1 MKNLLNKIK
10 IYKNAEFEKSD
21 RKKVVWYFLAP
32 FLLTLVL
39 FVMTM
44 IFGLRPDR
52 FFMSQWYWK
61 IIITYI
67 FLLSLQGFIFALCH
81 SGLASF
87 IITSVIA
94 YIFEFVNETM
104 YLLTG
109 DPLLPTDLFMAGNLG
124 EIAGFIEIPFTFAEF
139 LGLILILLII
149 ILYSLFGRE
158 NNTKAILLRI
168 FSLKFRICYFV
179 PAKKKKTRLP
189 IKAILSVILIA
200 VFLVNCYLL
209 ALDRDF
215 RHITL
220 ENLGV
225 TRRAFNP
232 IEDYQASGAIL
243 TFLPRVGDMLVPV
256 PENYSQETVKEALNS
271 ITDKLKVSDIE
282 PNIIA
287 IQNEAWWDPTVI
299 PNAEFSIDPMALYH
313 EYEKDFVHVKTG
325 FMKTPVFAGGTCM
338 PEFEFLTGM
347 STLNLPS
354 NTYPYI
360 QSIKGDTASFIQEY
374 RNNGYETIAI
384 HPYKK
389 NFYERDTAYKFLGFN
404 KFLGDADMTYTDK
417 KGHYISD
424 ESASRE
430 IIKEFENKGDKKAY
444 IFCVTMQ
451 NHGGYTTKRYDNY
464 DVTITSEALTEE
476 DNSCL
481 TDFTQGVIDTMEAF
495 KVLTDYFET
504 VQEPTLIV
512 MYGDHLPLLG
522 SSGETYINGGM
533 IADEYLSGYS
543 ASPNLY
549 ETPYIIWANYDISKT
564 KIEKVLSPAA
574 LGLEIFKMS
583 GLDNIPPYYSL
594 YDKVYEYVPIY
605 HHHMLVKKDGK
616 PFNEK
621 DDFFLPVI
629 KNYKLIQY
637 DLLHGKKYAYEGAEK

>member
-1 MKNLLNKIK
+1 MKKLFEKLK
-10 IYKNAEFEKSD
+10 IYKNAEFESAD
-21 RKKVVWYFLAP
+21 KKRIVWYFLAP

-39 FVMTM
+39 FVMSM

-52 FFMSQWYWK
+52 FFSQAWYAK

-67 FLLSLQGFIFALCH
+67 FVLSLQGFVFAFCH
-81 SGLASF
+81 RGLLSF
-87 IITSVIA
+87 IITAVLC

-109 DPLLPTDLFMAGNLG
+109 DPLLPTDLFMIGNLG
-124 EIAGFIEIPFTFAEF
+124 EITGFIEIPFTLAEF
-139 LGLILILLII
+139 SGFVLIALII
-149 ILYSLFGRE
+149 TFY
-158 NNTKAILLRI
+158 T
-168 FSLKFRICYFV
+168 
-179 PAKKKKTRLP
+179 
-189 IKAILSVILIA
+189 LSVRKVARKKVRIPWKALISIVFIA
-200 VFLVNCYLL
+200 VFSINVYFL
-209 ALDRDF
+209 AIDRDF
-215 RHITL
+215 RHVTL
-220 ENLGV
+220 EKFDI

-243 TFLPRVGDMLVPV
+243 TFLPRIGDMFVPV
-256 PENYSQETVKEALNS
+256 PENYSEKAVNDALKN
-271 ITDKLKVSDIE
+271 ITEELIVSDIQ
-282 PNIIA
+282 PNVIA

-299 PNAEFSIDPMALYH
+299 PNASFSVDPMALYH
-313 EYEKDFVHVKTG
+313 EYEKDTVHVKTG

-360 QSIKGDTASFIQEY
+360 QSIKGDTASFVQEY
-374 RNNGYETIAI
+374 KKNGYDTIAI

-389 NFYERDTAYKFLGFN
+389 NFYERDTAYKFLGFE
-404 KFLGDADMTYTDK
+404 KFSGDEDMVYAQK
-417 KGHYISD
+417 KGYYISD
-424 ESASRE
+424 ESASYE
-430 IIKEFENKGDKKAY
+430 IINEFEKKGEEKAY

-451 NHGGYTTKRYDNY
+451 NHGGYTIPRYEEY
-464 DVTITSEALTEE
+464 DVEITSDALTEE

-495 KVLTDYFET
+495 KILTDYFEKID
-504 VQEPTLIV
+504 EPTLIV

-533 IADEYLSGYS
+533 ISEEYMWGYS

-564 KIEKVLSPAA
+564 QIEKTLSPAA

-583 GLDNIPPYYSL
+583 GLDNISPYYSL
-594 YDKVYEYVPIY
+594 YDKIYQYIPIY
-605 HHHMLVKKDGK
+605 HHHMLVKKDGI
-616 PFNEK
+616 PFGN
-621 DDFFLPVI
+621 DDEFFLPVI
-629 KNYKLIQY
+629 KDYKLIQY
-637 DLLHGKKYAYEGAEK
+637 DLLHGKKYAQK

>member
-1 MKNLLNKIK
+1 MKKLLDRIK
-10 IYKNAEFEKSD
+10 LYKDAEFESCDGK
-21 RKKVVWYFLAP
+21 RILWYFLSP

-67 FLLSLQGFIFALCH
+67 FLLSFQGFIFALCH

-124 EIAGFIEIPFTFAEF
+124 EIASFIEIPFTFAEF
-139 LGLILILLII
+139 LGFVLIGAIIVFYILSIK
-149 ILYSLFGRE
+149 
-158 NNTKAILLRI
+158 KA
-168 FSLKFRICYFV
+168 
-179 PAKKKKTRLP
+179 PKKKIRLP
-189 IKAILSVILIA
+189 YKALFSIFLIA
-200 VFLVNCYLL
+200 VFLLNCYLITI
-209 ALDRDF
+209 DRDF

-232 IEDYQASGAIL
+232 IEDYQASGSIL

-256 PENYSQETVKEALNS
+256 PENYSEETVKKALNS
-271 ITDKLKVSDIE
+271 ITDKLAVSDIQ
-282 PNIIA
+282 PNVIA

-299 PNAEFSIDPMALYH
+299 PNANFSVDPMALYH
-313 EYEKDFVHVKTG
+313 EYEKDSVHVKTG

-374 RNNGYETIAI
+374 KNNGYETIAI

-404 KFLGDADMTYTDK
+404 KFLGDEDMTYTDK

-424 ESASRE
+424 ESASKE
-430 IIKEFENKGDKKAY
+430 IIKEFENKGDEKAY

-464 DVTITSEALTEE
+464 DVTITSDSLTEE
-476 DNSCL
+476 DNICL
-481 TDFTQGVIDTMEAF
+481 RDFTQGVIDTMEAF
-495 KVLTDYFET
+495 KTLTDYFENI
-504 VQEPTLIV
+504 QEPTLIV

-574 LGLEIFKMS
+574 LGLEVFKMS
-583 GLDNIPPYYSL
+583 GLNNIPPYYSL
-594 YDKVYEYVPIY
+594 YNKVYEFVPIY
-605 HHHMLVKKDGK
+605 HHHMLVKKEGV
-616 PFNEK
+616 PFGDNDEY
-621 DDFFLPVI
+621 FLPVI
-629 KNYKLIQY
+629 RDYKLIQY
-637 DLLHGKKYAYEGAEK
+637 DLLHGKKYAYEGVK